1 MPFANLETTT
11 ESWKKSQKLCVNSF
25 TFNQLFFT
33 IKQFKTMK
41 KTIVLVIALLISG
54 VTFAQH
60 EGHDMSKMNMGID
73 PVLTAYY
80 KVKNAM
86 VASDSKTAAT
96 EAKALSS
103 ALKKAGKMVGADAAK
118 SADVIAKSSDIDAQ
132 RAQLGTLTTA
142 VYAAAKTMKPGTPVY
157 YDFCPM
163 ANDNKGGYWLS
174 EKKEIANP
182 YFGDAMLKCGKVK
195 ETL

>member
-1 MPFANLETTT
+1 MLFVGLATATA
-11 ESWKKSQKLCVNSF
+11 SWTKSQKQFVNSF

-41 KTIVLVIALLISG
+41 KTIVFAFALLISS

-60 EGHDMSKMNMGID
+60 EGHNMAAMGVTPI
-73 PVLTAYY
+73 LTAYF

-86 VASDSKTAAT
+86 VASDAKTTAF
-96 EAKALSS
+96 EAKALAT
-103 ALKKAGKMVGADAAK
+103 ALKKAGKMVGADAQKA
-118 SADVIAKSSDIDAQ
+118 ADAIAKASSIDAQ
-132 RAQLGTLTTA
+132 RGQLGPLTAA
-142 VYAAAKTMKPGTPVY
+142 VYAAAKTTKSDSPVY

-163 ANDNKGGYWLS
+163 ANDNQGGYWLS

-182 YFGDAMLKCGKVK
+182 YFGDMMLKCGKVK

>member
-1 MPFANLETTT
+1 
-11 ESWKKSQKLCVNSF
+11 
-25 TFNQLFFT
+25 
-33 IKQFKTMK
+33 MK
-41 KTIVLVIALLISG
+41 KTIVFAIALLISG

-60 EGHDMSKMNMGID
+60 EGHDMSKMGID

-86 VASDSKTAAT
+86 VASDAKTTAT
-96 EAKALSS
+96 EAKALLA
-103 ALKKAGKMVGADAAK
+103 ALKKAGKMVGADATK
-118 SADVIAKSSDIDAQ
+118 SADAIAKSSDIDAQ
-132 RAQLGTLTTA
+132 RAQLGTLTAA
-142 VYAAAKTMKPGTPVY
+142 VYAAAKTMKSGTPVY

>member
-1 MPFANLETTT
+1 
-11 ESWKKSQKLCVNSF
+11 
-25 TFNQLFFT
+25 
-33 IKQFKTMK
+33 MK
-41 KTIVLVIALLISG
+41 KTIVFALALLISG

-60 EGHDMSKMNMGID
+60 EGHNMAAMGVT

-80 KVKNAM
+80 KVKNAL
-86 VASDSKTAAT
+86 VASDAKVTAS
-96 EAKALSS
+96 EAKTLSA
-103 ALKKAGKMVGADAAK
+103 ALKKAGKIVGADALKA
-118 SADVIAKSSDIDAQ
+118 ADAIAKASSIDAQ
-132 RAQLGTLTTA
+132 RAQLGTLTAA
-142 VYAAAKTMKPGTPVY
+142 VYAAAKTMKSDNPVY

>member
-1 MPFANLETTT
+1 
-11 ESWKKSQKLCVNSF
+11 
-25 TFNQLFFT
+25 
-33 IKQFKTMK
+33 MK
-41 KTIVLVIALLISG
+41 KIIVFAIALLISS

-60 EGHDMSKMNMGID
+60 EGHDMNKMKMGID

-86 VASDSKTAAT
+86 VDSDAKTVAT
-96 EAKALSS
+96 EAKALSA
-103 ALKKAGKMVGADAAK
+103 ALKIVGKMV
-118 SADVIAKSSDIDAQ
+118 SADVQKAADSIAKSSDIDSQ
-132 RAQLGTLTTA
+132 RAMLGSLTA
-142 VYAAAKTMKPGTPVY
+142 GVYEAAKMTKSSSPVY

-163 ANDNKGGYWLS
+163 ANGNKGGYWLS

>member
-1 MPFANLETTT
+1 MPFVGLAIATA
-11 ESWKKSQKLCVNSF
+11 SWKKSQKPFAKSF
-25 TFNQLFFT
+25 TFNQLLFT

-41 KTIVLVIALLISG
+41 KTIVFAIALLISG

-60 EGHDMSKMNMGID
+60 EGHDMSKMGID

-86 VASDSKTAAT
+86 VASDAKTTAT
-96 EAKALSS
+96 EAKALLA
-103 ALKKAGKMVGADAAK
+103 ALKKAGKMVGADATK
-118 SADVIAKSSDIDAQ
+118 SADAIAKSSDIDAQ
-132 RAQLGTLTTA
+132 RAQLGTLTAA
-142 VYAAAKTMKPGTPVY
+142 VYAAAKTMKSGTPVY

>member
-1 MPFANLETTT
+1 
-11 ESWKKSQKLCVNSF
+11 
-25 TFNQLFFT
+25 
-33 IKQFKTMK
+33 MK
-41 KTIVLVIALLISG
+41 KTIVFAIALLISG

-60 EGHDMSKMNMGID
+60 EGHDMSKMKMGID

-86 VASDSKTAAT
+86 VASDAKTTAA
-96 EAKALSS
+96 EAKVLAA
-103 ALKKAGKMVGADAAK
+103 ALKKAGKIVGADASK
-118 SADVIAKSSDIDAQ
+118 SADAIAKSSDIDAQ
-132 RAQLGTLTTA
+132 RAQLGSLTTA
-142 VYAAAKTMKPGTPVY
+142 VYAAAKTMKSGTPVY

-163 ANDNKGGYWLS
+163 ANGNKGGYWLS

-182 YFGDAMLKCGKVK
+182 YFGGAMLKCGKVK

>member
-1 MPFANLETTT
+1 M
-11 ESWKKSQKLCVNSF
+11 QR
-25 TFNQLFFT
+25 
-33 IKQFKTMK
+33 
-41 KTIVLVIALLISG
+41 TIVFAITLLISS

-60 EGHDMSKMNMGID
+60 QGHDMSKMSIE

-86 VASDSKTAAT
+86 VSSDAKTTAS
-96 EAKALSS
+96 EAKVLAA
-103 ALKKAGKMVGADAAK
+103 ALKKAGKMVGADASK
-118 SADVIAKSSDIDAQ
+118 SADAIVKSSDIDVQ
-132 RAQLGTLTTA
+132 RAQLGLLTAT
-142 VYAAAKTMKPGTPVY
+142 VYAAVKSMKPDSPVY

>member
-1 MPFANLETTT
+1 
-11 ESWKKSQKLCVNSF
+11 
-25 TFNQLFFT
+25 
-33 IKQFKTMK
+33 MK
-41 KTIVLVIALLISG
+41 KTIVFAIAILISS

-60 EGHDMSKMNMGID
+60 EGHNMAAMGIG
-73 PVLTAYY
+73 PVLTSYY

-86 VASDSKTAAT
+86 VASDAKTTAS
-96 EAKALSS
+96 EAKTLSA
-103 ALKKAGKMVGADAAK
+103 ALKKAGKMVGADAQKA
-118 SADVIAKSSDIDAQ
+118 ADAIAKASNIDEQ
-132 RAQLGTLTTA
+132 RAQLGTLTAA
-142 VYAAAKTMKPGTPVY
+142 VYAAAKTTKSGSPVY

>member
-1 MPFANLETTT
+1 MLTISLSINY
-11 ESWKKSQKLCVNSF
+11 VV
-25 TFNQLFFT
+25 T

-41 KTIVLVIALLISG
+41 KTIVFAFALLISG

-60 EGHDMSKMNMGID
+60 EGHNMAAMGVT
-73 PVLTAYY
+73 PVLTAYF
-80 KVKNAM
+80 KVKNAL
-86 VASDSKTAAT
+86 VASDAKAAAS
-96 EAKALSS
+96 EAKVLSA
-103 ALKKAGKMVGADAAK
+103 ALKKAGKIVGADAQK
-118 SADVIAKSSDIDAQ
+118 SADAIAKASSIDTQ
-132 RAQLGTLTTA
+132 RGLLGPLTAA
-142 VYAAAKTMKPGTPVY
+142 VYAAATTTKSDSPVY
-157 YDFCPM
+157 YDCCPM